1 MSDTISWYYKDH
13 LPEQERLA
21 FEKQTKENLMK
32 QEEKIEV
39 VELNLKKDLILQL
52 SLKAHEKDIT
62 LNQLFNDIL
71 SETISNPQFLV
82 ERDNIS

>member
-1 MSDTISWYYKDH
+1 
-13 LPEQERLA
+13 
-21 FEKQTKENLMK
+21 MK
-32 QEEKIEV
+32 QEDKGEE
-39 VELNLKKDLILQL
+39 VELNLDKDLILKL

-71 SETISNPQFLV
+71 SETISNPQYLV